1 MTPARVRQASRRIG
15 RGFRR
20 VDSAPSGAV
29 TYRRMSY
36 IVVVT
41 TVGNEEQANLIAE
54 EVVARRHAGCVNI
67 IPGIRS
73 LYRWQGKIC
82 RDSEYMLLIKTLD
95 QEYDALVAT
104 LKELHSYELPEIL
117 AFGIQRGEQN
127 FLDWISSCLDKH
139 AEFSDEPEI
148 PADDTSY

>member
-1 MTPARVRQASRRIG
+1 MRRRARSQRRRPRTG
-15 RGFRR
+15 TR
-20 VDSAPSGAV
+20 VDSLRDALV
-29 TYRRMSY
+29 TSRPMSY

-67 IPGIRS
+67 VPGIRS

-82 RDSEYMLLIKTLD
+82 RDSEYMLMIKTMEH
-95 QEYDALVAT
+95 EYEALVQT

-127 FLDWISSCLDKH
+127 FLDWIGSCLDKH

-148 PADDTSY
+148 PVSPDDTAY

>member
-1 MTPARVRQASRRIG
+1 MGVGIARSPAASRR
-15 RGFRR
+15 RARR
-20 VDSAPSGAV
+20 VDSPGRALV
-29 TYRRMSY
+29 TYPRMSY

-82 RDSEYMLLIKTLD
+82 RDSEIARMGLAYVITHGVRGRRISALIVGT
-95 QEYDALVAT
+95 
-104 LKELHSYELPEIL
+104 P
-117 AFGIQRGEQN
+117 
-127 FLDWISSCLDKH
+127 
-139 AEFSDEPEI
+139 
-148 PADDTSY
+148 

>member
-1 MTPARVRQASRRIG
+1 MTRPRTPTASRRHG
-15 RGFRR
+15 RR
-20 VDSAPSGAV
+20 VDSPGSALV
-29 TYRRMSY
+29 TYPRMSY

-82 RDSEYMLLIKTLD
+82 RDSEYMLLIKTQD
-95 QEYDALVAT
+95 TEYEALEQT

-127 FLDWISSCLDKH
+127 FLDWIAGCLDKH
-139 AEFSDEPEI
+139 AEFSDEPEV

>member
-1 MTPARVRQASRRIG
+1 MAVATERAPMASRR
-15 RGFRR
+15 RGR
-20 VDSAPSGAV
+20 VDSARKALV
-29 TYRRMSY
+29 TYPRMSY

-95 QEYDALVAT
+95 TEYEALAQT
-104 LKELHSYELPEIL
+104 LLELHSYELPEVL

-127 FLDWISSCLDKH
+127 FLDWIAGCLDKH
-139 AEFSDEPEI
+139 AEFSDEPEV
-148 PADDTSY
+148 PVDDTSY

>member
-1 MTPARVRQASRRIG
+1 
-15 RGFRR
+15 
-20 VDSAPSGAV
+20 
-29 TYRRMSY
+29 MSY

-67 IPGIRS
+67 VPGIRS

-82 RDSEYMLLIKTLD
+82 RDSEYLLLIKTVED
-95 QEYDALVAT
+95 EYEALAQT

-117 AFGIQRGEQN
+117 AFPIQRGEEN
-127 FLDWISSCLDKH
+127 FLNWISSCLDKH
-139 AEFSDEPEI
+139 ADFSDEPEV
-148 PADDTSY
+148 PVSPDDTAY